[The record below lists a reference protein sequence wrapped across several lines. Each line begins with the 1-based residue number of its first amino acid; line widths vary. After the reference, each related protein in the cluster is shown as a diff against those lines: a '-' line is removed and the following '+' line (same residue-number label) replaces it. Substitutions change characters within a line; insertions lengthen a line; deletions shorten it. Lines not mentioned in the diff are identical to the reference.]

1 MSRPLPRR
9 SRTPSPA
16 AEGDSPPYDAG
27 VSQGSATVGEA
38 VVWIGEVTWREVAGL
53 REELF
58 DQMDARPDGVILDV
72 RRVTVIDRTGLALLI
87 GANHRARSMGRPLT
101 LVDDR
106 GPVTAALAAAS
117 VVADFAIALH
127 LLASGVTLDG
137 APALPSGERATVT
150 PGSSPE
156 SADPP
161 LGARSVDGVAEPD
174 RSEPDLSEWTVARHR
189 YLDALWQGE
198 HSTATAIALNL
209 LARGA
214 SAERIISD
222 LLAEAQAVVGREWQ
236 LGRWS
241 IAGEH
246 LATAISESVL
256 HDLSRAA
263 TNAADTPVLGSRGQ
277 TAVVC
282 GEGEWHTLPA
292 LMATTVL
299 RLRGVHVTYVAPSL
313 PAEDLVEYL
322 LHDGPTVVAVTC
334 SSAINLVGA
343 WRSIS
348 ALRAGGM
355 TIVCAGRGFGTDG
368 RWGWALGADQWAP
381 DLIRGADRILT
392 AIDSRPHPPRAPLAR
407 AGIAQEMHFL
417 RRERDQLLLD
427 AVRAASTARPRLV
440 QTDAAHRATRDRVE
454 AILDVVAAAAIVG
467 DPAVAT
473 EHVTWL
479 ETGLRAR
486 SQPLDWAAAAFAA
499 VLEVLPGE
507 LVNTRAM
514 TLTGLAAC
522 GRIPLPP
529 EDNRGEW
536 VPPGSRHA

>member
-1 MSRPLPRR
+1 M
-9 SRTPSPA
+9 
-16 AEGDSPPYDAG
+16 
-27 VSQGSATVGEA
+27 SQGSAAAGEA
-38 VVWIGEVTWREVAGL
+38 VEWSGEVTWREVAGL

-58 DQMDARPDGVILDV
+58 DRMDARPDGVSLDV
-72 RRVTVIDRTGLALLI
+72 RQVTVIDRTGLALLI
-87 GANHRARSMGRPLT
+87 GANHRARSIGRPLT
-101 LVDDR
+101 LVAAD
-106 GPVTAALAAAS
+106 GPVTSALSAGC
-117 VVADFAIALH
+117 VLPDFTIALVPGTAGS
-127 LLASGVTLDG
+127 LVDG
-137 APALPSGERATVT
+137 DPGQSGERPPAARPSSAEERSSGPTVDSGAVDAVVPSARPELG
-150 PGSSPE
+150 PGSW
-156 SADPP
+156 AAALD
-161 LGARSVDGVAEPD
+161 
-174 RSEPDLSEWTVARHR
+174 R

-198 HSTATAIALNL
+198 HSTATAVALTLLQQGAPPERIINDL
-209 LARGA
+209 LAR
-214 SAERIISD
+214 
-222 LLAEAQAVVGREWQ
+222 AQTIVGREWHE
-236 LGRWS
+236 GRWS

-246 LATAISESVL
+246 LATAITESVL

-263 TNAADTPVLGSRGQ
+263 TNDPDTPVLGSRGQ

-282 GEGEWHTLPA
+282 GEREWHTLPA

-381 DLIRGADRILT
+381 DIIRGADRILT

-407 AGIAQEMHFL
+407 TGIAQEIHFL
-417 RRERDQLLLD
+417 RREHDQLLLD
-427 AVRAASTARPRLV
+427 AVRAASTARPSLV
-440 QTDAAHRATRDRVE
+440 QTDAAHRATRDRIE
-454 AILDVVAAAAIVG
+454 AILDIVASAAIVG

-479 ETGLRAR
+479 ETGFRAR
-486 SQPLDWAAAAFAA
+486 SQPLDWAAAGFAA
-499 VLEVLPGE
+499 VLEVLPSD

-522 GRIPLPP
+522 GRLPLPP
-529 EDNRGEW
+529 EETHDGW